1 MGELRAKMVDD
12 RAFKDY
18 LKKNPDARGCE
29 GYSRGYFETER
40 GVISI
45 KKYFVHLRCYKP
57 FKPHPMSAQYFRLTG
72 AKKAE
77 KDKFNEWLASKEK
90 GEQKIEEE
98 VEEKPAQKKRSVSKK
113 KK

>member
-1 MGELRAKMVDD
+1 MVKQVEVESAKSSKSTCKKCNKVIAMGELRAKMVDD

-57 FKPHPMSAQYFRLTG
+57 FKPHPMSA
-72 AKKAE
+72 
-77 KDKFNEWLASKEK
+77 
-90 GEQKIEEE
+90 
-98 VEEKPAQKKRSVSKK
+98 
-113 KK
+113 